1 MGSLLASVMRILGV
15 IPARLGST
23 RLPHK
28 PLQLLAGEPLI
39 TRVIERVLDH
49 DLVDDL
55 VVASDSS
62 RVADVVKRSGVRAVL
77 TDESHATGT
86 DRVAEVAARQEF
98 VGFEVV
104 VNIQGDEPFLSR
116 EALVGALARV
126 EQGDDIGTA
135 AAPLDPA
142 LAADPTRVKVVTD
155 AAGRALYFSRA
166 LIPYPREASGAGHGL
181 YWQHVGIYAFS
192 RPAINRWATLAPCAA
207 EQAERLEQLRALHYG
222 LTIGVA
228 RLDEPALPGVD
239 TAEDLRRAEA
249 HWHAYQGQ
257 G

>member
-1 MGSLLASVMRILGV
+1 MRVLGV

-23 RLPHK
+23 RLPNK

-49 DLVDDL
+49 GLVGEL
-55 VVASDSS
+55 VVATDSAKVA
-62 RVADVVKRSGVRAVL
+62 RVAEQSGVRAVM
-77 TDESHATGT
+77 TSGSHQSGT
-86 DRVAEVAARQEF
+86 DRVAEAAVLPEF
-98 VGFEVV
+98 AGHDVI

-116 EALVGALARV
+116 EALAGALGRV

-135 AAPLDPA
+135 AAPLDPTFA
-142 LAADPTRVKVVTD
+142 SDPSRVKVVTD
-155 AAGRALYFSRA
+155 SRGRALYFSRA
-166 LIPYPREASGAGHGL
+166 VIPYRREPSDSSDGL
-181 YWQHVGIYAFS
+181 YWQHLGIYACTRAALTCWVS
-192 RPAINRWATLAPCAA
+192 LPPWAA
-207 EQAERLEQLRALHYG
+207 EQAERLEQLRALYHG

-228 RLDEPALPGVD
+228 RLEEPALPGVD

-257 G
+257 V